1 MGFFNNWGASRAT
14 RKINARNASLAKQQE
29 RIRKRREEAAV
40 LIEAAKK
47 VKQAKNKLEENKIAL
62 AQLQRNLIAK
72 VKAHNRWKLPTLFKN
87 RRLMKAAPVSVAVG
101 TNNVLHKNMNKQ
113 STNLKNAMNQA
124 VGSNAPAANRVPTRM
139 NTASNYKK

>member
-14 RKINARNASLAKQQE
+14 KRITSKNAKLAEQQE
-29 RIRKRREEAAV
+29 RLRKRREEAAV
-40 LIEAAKK
+40 LIETAKK
-47 VKQAKNKLEENKIAL
+47 VKAAKNQLERNKVAL
-62 AQLQRNLIAK
+62 AQLQRNLIAR

-101 TNNVLHKNMNKQ
+101 TNNMLHKNMNKQ
-113 STNLKNAMNQA
+113 STTLNNAMKQA

-139 NTASNYKK
+139 NSASNHK